1 MKPLY
6 RNIFFLLGIIAVVIM
21 LLTFDMDYT
30 ELWAHIRRA
39 GWWFGAVV
47 GVWIIIYLFNA
58 LSWYYI
64 IRNGERPSPVGFWR
78 VFKLTITGF
87 ALNYA
92 TPCGLMGGEPYR
104 IMELSPIIGSSR
116 ASSSV
121 ILYVM
126 MHIFS
131 HICFWLASCALYI
144 IMYSPDA
151 AMWALLGAVAAFCS
165 AAIYFFMQ
173 GYKNGMI
180 VKLFRLLGR
189 IPWLG
194 RYARRYYDSKA
205 DKLQQIDSQ
214 IAELH
219 SKHASTFYMSF
230 LFEFTAR
237 ILTAAEIYFI
247 MLILTP
253 DVNFFNCVL
262 IMAFTSLFGN
272 IFFFSPMQLGAREG
286 GFAMSVSALALSGA
300 FGVYTGLITR
310 VRELIWIIIGLALMK
325 VGNKTTPQ
333 QPKDT
338 SQHPKDAPQQNNTTQ
353 K

>member
-6 RNIFFLLGIIAVVIM
+6 RNIFFILGIIAVVVM
-21 LLTFDMDYT
+21 LLTFDMNYT
-30 ELWAHIRRA
+30 ELWAHICRA
-39 GWWFGAVV
+39 GWWFLPVV
-47 GVWIIIYLFNA
+47 GVWIVIYLFNA

-64 IRNGERPSPVGFWR
+64 IRNGERPAPVSFWK
-78 VFKLTITGF
+78 VYKLTITGF

-104 IMELSPIIGSSR
+104 IMELSPILGTSR
-116 ASSSV
+116 ATSSV

-144 IMYSPDA
+144 IMYKADLG
-151 AMWALLGAVAAFCS
+151 MWLLLGAVSAFCI

-173 GYKNGMI
+173 GYKNGMV
-180 VKLFRLLGR
+180 VKLFNLLSR

-194 RYARRYYDSKA
+194 KYARRYYDKQA

-230 LFEFTAR
+230 IFEFTAR
-237 ILTAAEIYFI
+237 VLTSLEIYFI

-286 GFAMSVSALALSGA
+286 GFAMSVSALAISGA

-325 VGNKTTPQ
+325 IGNSKTPKNKPDNTP
-333 QPKDT
+333 KT
-338 SQHPKDAPQQNNTTQ
+338 
-353 K
+353 